1 MNKNK
6 EKLLLGGLVVSLG
19 LLSNSPQIVKAD
31 HLAVSHLVSGNDT
44 KSNIDSQN
52 PIATNEGNDQTNTA
66 ADSNSKDQTTSLI
79 SVPVISTKNNENSDA
94 DAKAA
99 NQKDVPPAVTH
110 GENEQQKIATK
121 ANLISSDS
129 NGAHLTYDP
138 DQEVATISG
147 NITADS
153 NDVPRT
159 ISQFFLTNKPKKI
172 VIDGPLAIKGS
183 AAGLFSDLN
192 DLEEFEGLSNFDTSQ
207 VTNMASMFS
216 NDKNLKSL
224 DLSGFNTSNVTDM
237 NKLFKS
243 CSALTNLDVSSFNT
257 AKVKDMSTMFN
268 LCTSLTNLNLNNFDT
283 KNVENMNSMF
293 YACRN
298 LTALN
303 ISSFNTAKVTDMSAM
318 FGMCL
323 KLSNLNV
330 ASFDTSSAEQ
340 TVGMFL
346 YCMSLNQLDV
356 SHFNTSNVTSTN
368 GMFAFCTNLTKI
380 DVSHFNTDKVTD
392 MMEMFSGDSSL
403 TSLDISN
410 FNMDSVT
417 SSDNMLNGLASLNYL
432 KLGAKNSLSNTGLD
446 TSGIWV
452 NVGNGTAEHPQAL
465 KDKRW
470 TSPQLLT
477 NYNPAKDADAYVRYN
492 AAVITHHQDQEGNQL
507 APNDVQ
513 TGGLNT
519 PYTTKPK
526 DITGYALAETPAN
539 ASGSFADNT
548 ITDVVYLY
556 KKAPTKLPVNPN
568 VPSKAADVIV
578 HYQDENGNKLTS
590 EIVLS
595 GNVGDGYTT
604 GAKDLAGYTL
614 KSRPTNATGFFSTQT
629 QDVTYIYTKKNNN
642 PSVNNPTNSSTKP
655 EKPNKQKKP
664 TRPKPQKAV
673 SKQHHVKKT
682 GRRSQIIQ
690 HSTIKSHN
698 LSSTSKRTN
707 VLAKTGESKESNFMI
722 MFTGIIVTGT
732 VAVIGWFTRKRK
744 EK

>member
-52 PIATNEGNDQTNTA
+52 PIATNEDNDQTNTA

-99 NQKDVPPAVTH
+99 NQKDMPPAVTH

-224 DLSGFNTSNVTDM
+224 DLSSFNTSNVTDM

-257 AKVKDMSTMFN
+257 AKVTDMSTMFDF
-268 LCTSLTNLNLNNFDT
+268 CTSLTNLNLNNFDT

-392 MMEMFSGDSSL
+392 MMEMFSGDSGL
-403 TSLDISN
+403 ASLDISN

-417 SSDNMLNGLASLNYL
+417 SSDNMLNGLAGLNYL

-446 TSGIWV
+446 TPGVWV
-452 NVGNGTAEHPQAL
+452 NVGDGTTEHPQAL

-477 NYNPAKDADAYVRYN
+477 NYNPAKDTDAYVRYN
-492 AAVITHHQDQEGNQL
+492 AAVITHYQDQEGNQL

-526 DITGYALAETPAN
+526 DITGYTLAETPAN

-556 KKAPTKLPVNPN
+556 KKAPTPTKPPVNPV
-568 VPSKAADVIV
+568 VPSKAANVIV
-578 HYQDENGNKLTS
+578 HYQDEDGNSLTS
-590 EIVLS
+590 DIVLS

-604 GAKDLAGYTL
+604 DTKEFSGYHL
-614 KSRPTNATGFFSTQT
+614 KTRPTNAIGFFSTQA
-629 QDVTYIYTKKNNN
+629 QDVTYIYAKDSNTPAENV
-642 PSVNNPTNSSTKP
+642 PVNDNHHGKNPTKP
-655 EKPNKQKKP
+655 LTTNHL
-664 TRPKPQKAV
+664 RPHAPQSP
-673 SKQHHVKKT
+673 SKQHLTNNHVVKPKAPAGNQAANKLPQT
-682 GRRSQIIQ
+682 GKNQTQSLL
-690 HSTIKSHN
+690 T
-698 LSSTSKRTN
+698 
-707 VLAKTGESKESNFMI
+707 VLAGLLSATFA
-722 MFTGIIVTGT
+722 
-732 VAVIGWFTRKRK
+732 AVSGWFIHKHK
-744 EK
+744 EN

>member
-6 EKLLLGGLVVSLG
+6 EKLLLGGVLTTIG
-19 LLSNSPQIVKAD
+19 LLSTSPQIAKAD
-31 HLAVSHLVSGNDT
+31 QLAASHLAASNVT
-44 KSNIDSQN
+44 KS
-52 PIATNEGNDQTNTA
+52 PKA
-66 ADSNSKDQTTSLI
+66 AES
-79 SVPVISTKNNENSDA
+79 
-94 DAKAA
+94 AA
-99 NQKDVPPAVTH
+99 NQQPSTSDDSSSSMPSVPPASNSSTTDNNEPASNANQSDIPPAITH

-121 ANLISSDS
+121 ANLISSDI

-138 DQEVATISG
+138 DQGVATISG
-147 NITADS
+147 NVTAAS
-153 NDVPRT
+153 NDVPRS

-172 VIDGPLAIKGS
+172 VIDGPLTIKGS

-216 NDKNLKSL
+216 NDKNLRSL
-224 DLSGFNTSNVTDM
+224 DLSSFNTSNVIDM

-298 LTALN
+298 LSSLS
-303 ISSFNTAKVTDMSAM
+303 ISNFNTAKVTDMTAM
-318 FGMCL
+318 FGMCF

-330 ASFDTSSAEQ
+330 ASFDTSNVKQA
-340 TVGMFL
+340 VGMFL

-356 SHFNTSNVTSTN
+356 SHFNTSNITSTN

-380 DVSHFNTDKVTD
+380 DVSHFNTDQVTD
-392 MMEMFSGDSSL
+392 MMEMFSGDSRL

-417 SSDNMLNGLASLNYL
+417 SSDNMLNGLTGLNYL

-446 TSGIWV
+446 TPGIWV
-452 NVGNGTAEHPQAL
+452 NVGDGTTEHPQAL

-492 AAVITHHQDQEGNQL
+492 AAVITHYQDQEGNQL

-526 DITGYALAETPAN
+526 DITGYTLAETPAN

-556 KKAPTKLPVNPN
+556 KKAPTPTKPPVNPV
-568 VPSKAADVIV
+568 VPSKAANVIV
-578 HYQDENGNKLTS
+578 HYQDEDGNSLTS
-590 EIVLS
+590 NIVLS

-604 GAKDLAGYTL
+604 DAKEFTGYHL
-614 KSRPTNATGFFSTQT
+614 KSRPTNATGFFSTQA
-629 QDVTYIYTKKNNN
+629 QDVTYIYAKDSNTPAENM
-642 PSVNNPTNSSTKP
+642 PVNDNHHGKNPT
-655 EKPNKQKKP
+655 
-664 TRPKPQKAV
+664 KPQTTNHLRPQSPQSP
-673 SKQHHVKKT
+673 SKQHLTNNHVAIPKSPTDHQASNKLPQT
-682 GRRSQIIQ
+682 GKNQTQSLL
-690 HSTIKSHN
+690 T
-698 LSSTSKRTN
+698 
-707 VLAKTGESKESNFMI
+707 VLAGLLSA
-722 MFTGIIVTGT
+722 T
-732 VAVIGWFTRKRK
+732 VAAVSGWFIHKHK
-744 EK
+744 EN

>member
-6 EKLLLGGLVVSLG
+6 EKLLLGGVLTTIG
-19 LLSNSPQIVKAD
+19 LLSASPQIAKAD
-31 HLAVSHLVSGNDT
+31 QLAASHLAASNVT
-44 KSNIDSQN
+44 KS
-52 PIATNEGNDQTNTA
+52 PKA
-66 ADSNSKDQTTSLI
+66 AES
-79 SVPVISTKNNENSDA
+79 
-94 DAKAA
+94 AA
-99 NQKDVPPAVTH
+99 NQQPSTSDDSSSSMPSVPPASNSSTTDNNEPASNANQSDMPPAITH

-121 ANLISSDS
+121 ANLISSDI

-138 DQEVATISG
+138 DQGVATISG
-147 NITADS
+147 NVTAAS
-153 NDVPRT
+153 NDVPRS

-172 VIDGPLAIKGS
+172 VIDGPLTIKGS

-207 VTNMASMFS
+207 VTSMLSMFA

-237 NKLFKS
+237 SKLFKS

-298 LTALN
+298 LSSLN
-303 ISSFNTAKVTDMSAM
+303 VGSFNTSKVIDFTVM
-318 FGMCL
+318 FGDCRN
-323 KLSNLNV
+323 LSNLNV
-330 ASFDTSSAEQ
+330 TNFDTSNANI
-340 TVGMFL
+340 TLGMFFN
-346 YCMSLNQLDV
+346 CKNLNRLDV
-356 SHFNTSNVTSTN
+356 SHFNTSNNTSMN
-368 GMFAFCTNLTKI
+368 GMFAECTNLTKI

-392 MMEMFSGDSSL
+392 MMEMFLGDSSL

-410 FNMDSVT
+410 FNMNSVT

-432 KLGAKNSLSNTGLD
+432 KLGAKNSLPNTGLD
-446 TSGIWV
+446 TPGIWV
-452 NVGNGTAEHPQAL
+452 NVGDGTAEHPQAL

-492 AAVITHHQDQEGNQL
+492 AAVITHYQDQDGNQL

-526 DITGYALAETPAN
+526 DITGYTLAETPAN

-556 KKAPTKLPVNPN
+556 KKAPTPTKPPVNPV
-568 VPSKAADVIV
+568 VPSKAANVIV
-578 HYQDENGNKLTS
+578 HYQDESGNPLTS
-590 EIVLS
+590 DIVLS

-604 GAKDLAGYTL
+604 DTKEFNGYHL
-614 KSRPTNATGFFSTQT
+614 KSRPTNATGFFSTQA
-629 QDVTYIYTKKNNN
+629 QDVTYIYAKDSNTPAENV
-642 PSVNNPTNSSTKP
+642 PVNDNHHGKNPT
-655 EKPNKQKKP
+655 
-664 TRPKPQKAV
+664 KPQTTNHLRPQAPQSP
-673 SKQHHVKKT
+673 SKQHLTNNHVAIPRTTADNIASSKLPQT
-682 GRRSQIIQ
+682 GKNQ
-690 HSTIKSHN
+690 TEN
-698 LSSTSKRTN
+698 LLI
-707 VLAKTGESKESNFMI
+707 VLAGLLSATFA
-722 MFTGIIVTGT
+722 
-732 VAVIGWFTRKRK
+732 AVSGWFIHKHK
-744 EK
+744 EN

>member
-6 EKLLLGGLVVSLG
+6 EKLLLGGVLTTIG
-19 LLSNSPQIVKAD
+19 LLSASPQIAKAD
-31 HLAVSHLVSGNDT
+31 QLAASHLAASNVT
-44 KSNIDSQN
+44 KS
-52 PIATNEGNDQTNTA
+52 TKA
-66 ADSNSKDQTTSLI
+66 AES
-79 SVPVISTKNNENSDA
+79 
-94 DAKAA
+94 AA
-99 NQKDVPPAVTH
+99 NQQPSTSDDSSSSMPSLPPASNSSTTDNNKPTSNANQSNVPPAITH

-121 ANLISSDS
+121 ANLISSDI

-138 DQEVATISG
+138 DQGVATISG
-147 NITADS
+147 NVTAAS
-153 NDVPRT
+153 NDVPRS

-192 DLEEFEGLSNFDTSQ
+192 NLEEFEGLSNFDTSQ
-207 VTNMASMFS
+207 VTSMLSMFA

-237 NKLFKS
+237 SKLFKS

-293 YACRN
+293 FACQS
-298 LTALN
+298 LSSLN
-303 ISSFNTAKVTDMSAM
+303 VGSFNTSKVTDFTVM
-318 FGMCL
+318 FGDCHN
-323 KLSNLNV
+323 LSNLNV
-330 ASFDTSSAEQ
+330 TNFDTSNANI
-340 TVGMFL
+340 TLGMF
-346 YCMSLNQLDV
+346 YNCKNLNQLDV
-356 SHFNTSNVTSTN
+356 SHFNTSNNTSMN
-368 GMFAFCTNLTKI
+368 GMFAECTNLTKI

-392 MMEMFSGDSSL
+392 MMEMFLGDSSL

-410 FNMDSVT
+410 FNMNSVT
-417 SSDNMLNGLASLNYL
+417 SSDNMLNGLTGLNYL

-446 TSGIWV
+446 TPGIWV
-452 NVGNGTAEHPQAL
+452 NVGDGTTEHPQAL

-477 NYNPAKDADAYVRYN
+477 NYSPAKDADAYVRYN
-492 AAVITHHQDQEGNQL
+492 AAVITHYQDQEGNQL

-526 DITGYALAETPAN
+526 DITGYTLAETPAN

-556 KKAPTKLPVNPN
+556 KKAPTPTKPPVNPV
-568 VPSKAADVIV
+568 VPSKAANVIV
-578 HYQDENGNKLTS
+578 HYQDEDGNPLTS
-590 EIVLS
+590 DTVLS

-604 GAKDLAGYTL
+604 DTKEFTGYHL
-614 KSRPTNATGFFSTQT
+614 KARPTNATGFFSTQT
-629 QDVTYIYTKKNNN
+629 QDVTYIYAKDSNN
-642 PSVNNPTNSSTKP
+642 PAENVPVNDNHHGKNPTKP
-655 EKPNKQKKP
+655 LTTNHL
-664 TRPKPQKAV
+664 RPHAPQSP
-673 SKQHHVKKT
+673 SKQHLTNNHVVKPKAPAGNQAANKLPQT
-682 GRRSQIIQ
+682 GKNQTQ
-690 HSTIKSHN
+690 NLLTILAGL
-698 LSSTSKRTN
+698 LS
-707 VLAKTGESKESNFMI
+707 A
-722 MFTGIIVTGT
+722 T
-732 VAVIGWFTRKRK
+732 VAAVSGWFIHKHK
-744 EK
+744 EN

>member
-6 EKLLLGGLVVSLG
+6 EKLLLGGVLTTIG
-19 LLSNSPQIVKAD
+19 LLSASPQIAKAD
-31 HLAVSHLVSGNDT
+31 QLAASHLAASNVT
-44 KSNIDSQN
+44 KS
-52 PIATNEGNDQTNTA
+52 
-66 ADSNSKDQTTSLI
+66 
-79 SVPVISTKNNENSDA
+79 TKAVES
-94 DAKAA
+94 AA
-99 NQKDVPPAVTH
+99 NQQPSTSDDSSSSMPSVPPASNSSTTDNNEPASNANQSDMPPAITH
-110 GENEQQKIATK
+110 DENEQQRIATK
-121 ANLISSDS
+121 ANLISSDI

-138 DQEVATISG
+138 DQGVATISG
-147 NITADS
+147 NVTAAS
-153 NDVPRT
+153 NDVPRS

-172 VIDGPLAIKGS
+172 VIDGPLTIKGS

-207 VTNMASMFS
+207 VTSMLSMFA

-237 NKLFKS
+237 SKLFKS

-298 LTALN
+298 LSSLS
-303 ISSFNTAKVTDMSAM
+303 ISNFNTAKVTDMTAM
-318 FGMCL
+318 FGMCF

-330 ASFDTSSAEQ
+330 ASFDTSNVKQA
-340 TVGMFL
+340 VGMFL

-356 SHFNTSNVTSTN
+356 SHFNTSNITSTN
-368 GMFAFCTNLTKI
+368 GMFAFCTNLAKI
-380 DVSHFNTDKVTD
+380 DVSHFNTDQVTD

-446 TSGIWV
+446 TLGIWV

-492 AAVITHHQDQEGNQL
+492 AAVITHYQDQDGNQL

-526 DITGYALAETPAN
+526 DITGYTLVETPAN

-556 KKAPTKLPVNPN
+556 KKAPTPTKPPVNPV
-568 VPSKAADVIV
+568 VPSKAANVIV
-578 HYQDENGNKLTS
+578 HYQDESGNSLTS
-590 EIVLS
+590 DIVLS

-604 GAKDLAGYTL
+604 DTKEFNGYHL
-614 KSRPTNATGFFSTQT
+614 KARPTNATGFFSAQA
-629 QDVTYIYTKKNNN
+629 QDVTYIYAKDSNSPTENV
-642 PSVNNPTNSSTKP
+642 PVNDNHHGKNPT
-655 EKPNKQKKP
+655 
-664 TRPKPQKAV
+664 KPQTTNHLRPQAPQSP
-673 SKQHHVKKT
+673 SKQHLTNNHVAIPKSPTDNQASNKLPQT
-682 GRRSQIIQ
+682 GKNQTQSLL
-690 HSTIKSHN
+690 T
-698 LSSTSKRTN
+698 
-707 VLAKTGESKESNFMI
+707 VLAGLLSATFA
-722 MFTGIIVTGT
+722 
-732 VAVIGWFTRKRK
+732 AVSGWFIHKHK
-744 EK
+744 EN

>member
-6 EKLLLGGLVVSLG
+6 EKLLLGGVLTTIG
-19 LLSNSPQIVKAD
+19 LLGASPQIAKAD
-31 HLAVSHLVSGNDT
+31 QLAASHLAASNVT
-44 KSNIDSQN
+44 KS
-52 PIATNEGNDQTNTA
+52 PKA
-66 ADSNSKDQTTSLI
+66 AES
-79 SVPVISTKNNENSDA
+79 
-94 DAKAA
+94 AA
-99 NQKDVPPAVTH
+99 NQQPSTSDDSSSSMPSVPPASNSSTTDNNEPASNANQSDMPPAITH

-121 ANLISSDS
+121 ANLISSDI

-138 DQEVATISG
+138 DQGVATISG
-147 NITADS
+147 NVTAAS
-153 NDVPRT
+153 NDVPRS

-172 VIDGPLAIKGS
+172 VIDGPLTIKGS

-192 DLEEFEGLSNFDTSQ
+192 NLEEFEGLSNFDTSQ
-207 VTNMASMFS
+207 VTSMLSMFA

-237 NKLFKS
+237 SKLFKS

-298 LTALN
+298 LSSLS
-303 ISSFNTAKVTDMSAM
+303 ISNFNTAKVTDMTAM

-330 ASFDTSSAEQ
+330 ASFDTSNVKQA
-340 TVGMFL
+340 VGMFL

-356 SHFNTSNVTSTN
+356 SHFNTSNITSTN

-392 MMEMFSGDSSL
+392 MMEMFLGDSSL

-410 FNMDSVT
+410 FNMNSVT
-417 SSDNMLNGLASLNYL
+417 SSDNMLNGLTGLNYL

-446 TSGIWV
+446 TPGIWV
-452 NVGNGTAEHPQAL
+452 NVGDGTTEHPQAL

-492 AAVITHHQDQEGNQL
+492 AAVITHYQDQEGNQL

-526 DITGYALAETPAN
+526 DITGYTLAETPAN

-556 KKAPTKLPVNPN
+556 KKAPTPTKPPVNPV
-568 VPSKAADVIV
+568 VPSKAANVIV
-578 HYQDENGNKLTS
+578 HYQDEDGNSLTS
-590 EIVLS
+590 DIVLS

-604 GAKDLAGYTL
+604 DIKEFTGYHL
-614 KSRPTNATGFFSTQT
+614 KSRPTNATGFFSTQA
-629 QDVTYIYTKKNNN
+629 QDVTYIYAKDSNSPSENVPINNN
-642 PSVNNPTNSSTKP
+642 H
-655 EKPNKQKKP
+655 QDKKP
-664 TRPKPQKAV
+664 TKPQTTNHLRPQASQSLSKRHLTNNHVAIPKTSAGNLASNKLPQTGKNQTQSLLTVLVGFLSATFAAV
-673 SKQHHVKKT
+673 S
-682 GRRSQIIQ
+682 
-690 HSTIKSHN
+690 
-698 LSSTSKRTN
+698 
-707 VLAKTGESKESNFMI
+707 
-722 MFTGIIVTGT
+722 
-732 VAVIGWFTRKRK
+732 GWFIHKHK
-744 EK
+744 EN

>member
-6 EKLLLGGLVVSLG
+6 EKLLLGGVLTTIG
-19 LLSNSPQIVKAD
+19 LLSASPQIAKAD
-31 HLAVSHLVSGNDT
+31 QLAASHLVASNVT
-44 KSNIDSQN
+44 KSQQAAEPAANRQPS
-52 PIATNEGNDQTNTA
+52 TS
-66 ADSNSKDQTTSLI
+66 ADSSS
-79 SVPVISTKNNENSDA
+79 SVPS
-94 DAKAA
+94 
-99 NQKDVPPAVTH
+99 VPPASNSSTTDNNETANNANQSDMPPAITH

-121 ANLISSDS
+121 ANLISSDI

-138 DQEVATISG
+138 DQGVATISG
-147 NITADS
+147 NVTAAS
-153 NDVPRT
+153 NDVPRS

-172 VIDGPLAIKGS
+172 VIDGPLTIKGS

-207 VTNMASMFS
+207 VTNMASMFA
-216 NDKNLKSL
+216 NDKNLRSL
-224 DLSGFNTSNVTDM
+224 DLSSFNTSNVIDM

-298 LTALN
+298 LSSLS
-303 ISSFNTAKVTDMSAM
+303 ISNFNTAKVTDMTAM
-318 FGMCL
+318 FGMCF

-330 ASFDTSSAEQ
+330 ASFDTSNVKQA
-340 TVGMFL
+340 VGMFL

-356 SHFNTSNVTSTN
+356 SHFNTSNITSTN
-368 GMFAFCTNLTKI
+368 GMFAFCTNLAKI
-380 DVSHFNTDKVTD
+380 DVSHFNTDQVTD

-446 TSGIWV
+446 TPGIWV
-452 NVGNGTAEHPQAL
+452 NVGDGTTEHPQAL

-492 AAVITHHQDQEGNQL
+492 AAVITHYQDQEGNQL

-526 DITGYALAETPAN
+526 DITGYTLVETPAN

-556 KKAPTKLPVNPN
+556 KKAPTPTKPPVNPV
-568 VPSKAADVIV
+568 VPSKAANVIV
-578 HYQDENGNKLTS
+578 HYQDEDGNSLTS
-590 EIVLS
+590 DTVLS

-604 GAKDLAGYTL
+604 DTKEFTGYHL
-614 KSRPTNATGFFSTQT
+614 KARPTNAIGFFSAET
-629 QDVTYIYTKKNNN
+629 QDVTYIYAKDSNTPAENV
-642 PSVNNPTNSSTKP
+642 PVNDNHHGKNPT
-655 EKPNKQKKP
+655 
-664 TRPKPQKAV
+664 KPQTTNHLRPQSPQSS
-673 SKQHHVKKT
+673 SKQHLTNNHVARPKSPT
-682 GRRSQIIQ
+682 GHQASNKLPQTGKNQ
-690 HSTIKSHN
+690 TQNLLTILAGL
-698 LSSTSKRTN
+698 LSAT
-707 VLAKTGESKESNFMI
+707 LA
-722 MFTGIIVTGT
+722 
-732 VAVIGWFTRKRK
+732 AVSGWFIHKHK
-744 EK
+744 EN

>member
-6 EKLLLGGLVVSLG
+6 EKLLLGGVLTTIG
-19 LLSNSPQIVKAD
+19 LLSASPQIAKAD
-31 HLAVSHLVSGNDT
+31 QLAASHLAASNVT
-44 KSNIDSQN
+44 KS
-52 PIATNEGNDQTNTA
+52 PKA
-66 ADSNSKDQTTSLI
+66 AE
-79 SVPVISTKNNENSDA
+79 P
-94 DAKAA
+94 AA
-99 NQKDVPPAVTH
+99 NQQPSTSDDSSSSMPSVPPASNSSTTDNNETANNANQSDMPPAITH

-121 ANLISSDS
+121 ANLISSDI

-138 DQEVATISG
+138 DQGVATISG
-147 NITADS
+147 NVTAAS
-153 NDVPRT
+153 NDVPRS

-172 VIDGPLAIKGS
+172 VIDGPLTIKGS

-207 VTNMASMFS
+207 VTSMLSMFA

-237 NKLFKS
+237 SKLFKS

-298 LTALN
+298 LSSLS
-303 ISSFNTAKVTDMSAM
+303 ISNFNTAKVTDMTAM
-318 FGMCL
+318 FGMCF

-330 ASFDTSSAEQ
+330 ASFDTSNVKQA
-340 TVGMFL
+340 VGMFL

-356 SHFNTSNVTSTN
+356 SHFNTSNITSTN
-368 GMFAFCTNLTKI
+368 GMFAFCTNLAKI
-380 DVSHFNTDKVTD
+380 DVSHFNTDQVTD

-446 TSGIWV
+446 TPGIWV
-452 NVGNGTAEHPQAL
+452 NVGDGTTEHPQAL

-492 AAVITHHQDQEGNQL
+492 AAVITHYQDQDGNQL

-526 DITGYALAETPAN
+526 DITGYTLAETPAN

-556 KKAPTKLPVNPN
+556 KKAPTPTKPPVNPV
-568 VPSKAADVIV
+568 VPSKAANVVV
-578 HYQDENGNKLTS
+578 HYQDEDGNSLTS
-590 EIVLS
+590 DTVLS

-604 GAKDLAGYTL
+604 DTKEFTGYHL
-614 KSRPTNATGFFSTQT
+614 KARPTNATGFFSAET
-629 QDVTYIYTKKNNN
+629 QDVTYIYAKDSNTPAENVPVNNN
-642 PSVNNPTNSSTKP
+642 HQDKNPT
-655 EKPNKQKKP
+655 
-664 TRPKPQKAV
+664 KPQTTNHLRPQSPQSS
-673 SKQHHVKKT
+673 SKQHLTNNHVAIPTAPTDNQASNKLPQT
-682 GRRSQIIQ
+682 GKNQTQ
-690 HSTIKSHN
+690 NLLTILAGL
-698 LSSTSKRTN
+698 LSATF
-707 VLAKTGESKESNFMI
+707 A
-722 MFTGIIVTGT
+722 
-732 VAVIGWFTRKRK
+732 AVSGWFIHKHK
-744 EK
+744 EN

>member
-6 EKLLLGGLVVSLG
+6 EKLLLGGVLTTIG
-19 LLSNSPQIVKAD
+19 LLSASPQIAKAD
-31 HLAVSHLVSGNDT
+31 QLAASHLAASNVT
-44 KSNIDSQN
+44 KS
-52 PIATNEGNDQTNTA
+52 
-66 ADSNSKDQTTSLI
+66 
-79 SVPVISTKNNENSDA
+79 TKAVES
-94 DAKAA
+94 AA
-99 NQKDVPPAVTH
+99 NQQPSTSDDSSSSMPSVPPASNSSTTDNNEPASNANQSDMPPAITH

-121 ANLISSDS
+121 ANLISSDI

-138 DQEVATISG
+138 DQGVATISG
-147 NITADS
+147 NVTAAS
-153 NDVPRT
+153 NDVPRS

-172 VIDGPLAIKGS
+172 VIDGPLTIKGS

-207 VTNMASMFS
+207 VTNMASMFA

-224 DLSGFNTSNVTDM
+224 DLSSFNTSNVIDM

-298 LTALN
+298 LSSLS
-303 ISSFNTAKVTDMSAM
+303 ISNFNTAKVTDMTAM

-330 ASFDTSSAEQ
+330 ASFDTSNVKQA
-340 TVGMFL
+340 VGMFL

-356 SHFNTSNVTSTN
+356 SHFNTSNITSTN
-368 GMFAFCTNLTKI
+368 GMFAFCTNLAKI
-380 DVSHFNTDKVTD
+380 DVSHFNTDQVTD

-446 TSGIWV
+446 TLGIWV

-492 AAVITHHQDQEGNQL
+492 AAVITHYQDQEGNQL

-526 DITGYALAETPAN
+526 DITGYTLAETPAN

-556 KKAPTKLPVNPN
+556 KKAPTPTKPPVNPV
-568 VPSKAADVIV
+568 VPSKAANVIV
-578 HYQDENGNKLTS
+578 HYQDESGNSLTS
-590 EIVLS
+590 DIVLS

-604 GAKDLAGYTL
+604 DTKEFTGYHL
-614 KSRPTNATGFFSTQT
+614 KSRPTNATGFFSTQA
-629 QDVTYIYTKKNNN
+629 QDVTYIYAKDSNSPTENV
-642 PSVNNPTNSSTKP
+642 PVNDNHHGKNPT
-655 EKPNKQKKP
+655 
-664 TRPKPQKAV
+664 KPQTTNHLRPQAPQSP
-673 SKQHHVKKT
+673 SKQHLTNNHVAIPTAPTDNQASNKLPQT
-682 GRRSQIIQ
+682 GKNQTQSLL
-690 HSTIKSHN
+690 T
-698 LSSTSKRTN
+698 
-707 VLAKTGESKESNFMI
+707 VLAGLLSATFA
-722 MFTGIIVTGT
+722 
-732 VAVIGWFTRKRK
+732 AVSGWFIHKHK
-744 EK
+744 EN

>member
-6 EKLLLGGLVVSLG
+6 EKLLLGGVLTTIG
-19 LLSNSPQIVKAD
+19 LLSASPQIAKAD
-31 HLAVSHLVSGNDT
+31 QLAASHLAASNVT
-44 KSNIDSQN
+44 KS
-52 PIATNEGNDQTNTA
+52 PKA
-66 ADSNSKDQTTSLI
+66 AK
-79 SVPVISTKNNENSDA
+79 P
-94 DAKAA
+94 AA
-99 NQKDVPPAVTH
+99 NQQPSTSDDSSSSMPSVPPASNSSSTDNNEPASNANQSDMPPAITH

-121 ANLISSDS
+121 ANLISSDI

-138 DQEVATISG
+138 DQGVATISG

-153 NDVPRT
+153 NDVPRS

-192 DLEEFEGLSNFDTSQ
+192 NLEEFEGLSNFDTSQ
-207 VTNMASMFS
+207 VTSMLSMFA
-216 NDKNLKSL
+216 NDKNLKIL

-237 NKLFKS
+237 SKLFKS

-298 LTALN
+298 LSSLS
-303 ISSFNTAKVTDMSAM
+303 ISNFNTAKVTDMTAM
-318 FGMCL
+318 FGMCF

-330 ASFDTSSAEQ
+330 ASFDTSNVKQA
-340 TVGMFL
+340 VGMFL

-356 SHFNTSNVTSTN
+356 SHFNTSNITSTN
-368 GMFAFCTNLTKI
+368 GMFAFCTNLAKI
-380 DVSHFNTDKVTD
+380 DVSHFNTDQVTD

-417 SSDNMLNGLASLNYL
+417 SSDNMLNGLTGLNYL

-446 TSGIWV
+446 TPGIWV
-452 NVGNGTAEHPQAL
+452 NVGDGTTKHPQAL

-477 NYNPAKDADAYVRYN
+477 NYNPAKDVDAYVRYN
-492 AAVITHHQDQEGNQL
+492 AAVITHYQDQDGNQL

-526 DITGYALAETPAN
+526 DITGYTLVETPAN

-556 KKAPTKLPVNPN
+556 KKAPIATKPPVNP
-568 VPSKAADVIV
+568 VIPSKAANVVV
-578 HYQDENGNKLTS
+578 HYQDEDGNSLTS
-590 EIVLS
+590 NTVLS

-604 GAKDLAGYTL
+604 DTKEFTGYHL
-614 KSRPTNATGFFSTQT
+614 KARPTNATGFFSAET
-629 QDVTYIYTKKNNN
+629 QDVTYIYAKDSNIPAENV
-642 PSVNNPTNSSTKP
+642 PVNDNHHGKNPT
-655 EKPNKQKKP
+655 
-664 TRPKPQKAV
+664 KPQTTNHLRPQAPQSP
-673 SKQHHVKKT
+673 SKQHLTNNHVALPTAPAGHQASSKLPQT
-682 GRRSQIIQ
+682 GKNQ
-690 HSTIKSHN
+690 TEN
-698 LSSTSKRTN
+698 LLI
-707 VLAKTGESKESNFMI
+707 VLAGLLSATFA
-722 MFTGIIVTGT
+722 
-732 VAVIGWFTRKRK
+732 AVSGWFIHKHK
-744 EK
+744 EN

>member
-6 EKLLLGGLVVSLG
+6 EKLLLGGVLTTIG
-19 LLSNSPQIVKAD
+19 LLSASPQIAKAD
-31 HLAVSHLVSGNDT
+31 QLAASHLVASNVT
-44 KSNIDSQN
+44 KSQQAAEPSANRQPSTSDDSSSSM
-52 PIATNEGNDQTNTA
+52 P
-66 ADSNSKDQTTSLI
+66 S
-79 SVPVISTKNNENSDA
+79 
-94 DAKAA
+94 
-99 NQKDVPPAVTH
+99 VPPASNSSTTDNNEPASNANQSDMPPAITH

-121 ANLISSDS
+121 ANLISSDI

-138 DQEVATISG
+138 DQGVATISG
-147 NITADS
+147 NVTAAS
-153 NDVPRT
+153 NDVPRS

-172 VIDGPLAIKGS
+172 VIDGPLTIKGS

-207 VTNMASMFS
+207 VTSMLSMFA

-237 NKLFKS
+237 SKLFKS

-293 YACRN
+293 YACQN
-298 LTALN
+298 LSSLS
-303 ISSFNTAKVTDMSAM
+303 ISNFNTAKVTDMTAM
-318 FGMCL
+318 FGMCF

-330 ASFDTSSAEQ
+330 ASFDTSNVKQA
-340 TVGMFL
+340 VGMFL

-356 SHFNTSNVTSTN
+356 SHFNTSNITSTN
-368 GMFAFCTNLTKI
+368 GMFAFCTNLAKI
-380 DVSHFNTDKVTD
+380 DVSHFNTDQVTD

-446 TSGIWV
+446 TPGIWV

-492 AAVITHHQDQEGNQL
+492 AAVITHYQDQEGNQL

-526 DITGYALAETPAN
+526 DITGYTLAETPAN

-556 KKAPTKLPVNPN
+556 KKAPTPTKPPVNPV
-568 VPSKAADVIV
+568 VPSKAANVVV
-578 HYQDENGNKLTS
+578 HYQDEDGNSLTS
-590 EIVLS
+590 DTVLS

-604 GAKDLAGYTL
+604 DTKEFSGYHL
-614 KSRPTNATGFFSTQT
+614 KTRPTNATSFFSTQT
-629 QDVTYIYTKKNNN
+629 QDVTYIYAKNSNNPAENVPINNN
-642 PSVNNPTNSSTKP
+642 HHDKNPT
-655 EKPNKQKKP
+655 
-664 TRPKPQKAV
+664 KPQTTNHLRPQAPQSP
-673 SKQHHVKKT
+673 SKQHLTNNHVAIPRTTADNIASSKLPQT
-682 GRRSQIIQ
+682 GKNQTQSLL
-690 HSTIKSHN
+690 T
-698 LSSTSKRTN
+698 
-707 VLAKTGESKESNFMI
+707 VLAGLLSATFA
-722 MFTGIIVTGT
+722 
-732 VAVIGWFTRKRK
+732 AVSGWFIHKHK
-744 EK
+744 EN

>member
-6 EKLLLGGLVVSLG
+6 EKLLLGGVLTTIG
-19 LLSNSPQIVKAD
+19 LLSASPQIAKAD
-31 HLAVSHLVSGNDT
+31 QLAASHLAASNVT
-44 KSNIDSQN
+44 KS
-52 PIATNEGNDQTNTA
+52 
-66 ADSNSKDQTTSLI
+66 
-79 SVPVISTKNNENSDA
+79 TKAVES
-94 DAKAA
+94 AA
-99 NQKDVPPAVTH
+99 NQQPSTSDDSSSSMPSVPPASNSSTTDNNEPASNANQSDMPPAITH
-110 GENEQQKIATK
+110 DENEQQRIATK
-121 ANLISSDS
+121 ANLISSDI

-138 DQEVATISG
+138 DQGVATISG
-147 NITADS
+147 NVTAAS
-153 NDVPRT
+153 NDVPRS

-172 VIDGPLAIKGS
+172 VIDGPLTIKGS

-207 VTNMASMFS
+207 VTSMLSMFA

-237 NKLFKS
+237 SKLFKS

-298 LTALN
+298 LSSLS
-303 ISSFNTAKVTDMSAM
+303 ISNFNTAKVTDMTAM
-318 FGMCL
+318 FGMCF

-330 ASFDTSSAEQ
+330 ASFDTSNVKQA
-340 TVGMFL
+340 VGMFL

-356 SHFNTSNVTSTN
+356 SHFNTSNITSTN
-368 GMFAFCTNLTKI
+368 GMFAFCTNLAKI
-380 DVSHFNTDKVTD
+380 DVSHFNTDQVTD

-417 SSDNMLNGLASLNYL
+417 SSDNMLNGLNSLNYL

-446 TSGIWV
+446 TPGIWV
-452 NVGNGTAEHPQAL
+452 NVGDGTAEHPQAL

-492 AAVITHHQDQEGNQL
+492 AAVITHYQDQDGNQL

-526 DITGYALAETPAN
+526 DITGYTLVETPAN

-556 KKAPTKLPVNPN
+556 KKAPTPTKPPVNPV
-568 VPSKAADVIV
+568 VPSKAANVIV
-578 HYQDENGNKLTS
+578 HYQDESGNSLTS
-590 EIVLS
+590 DIVLS

-604 GAKDLAGYTL
+604 DTKEFNGYHL
-614 KSRPTNATGFFSTQT
+614 KSRPTNATGFFSTQA
-629 QDVTYIYTKKNNN
+629 QDVTYIYAKDSNSPTENV
-642 PSVNNPTNSSTKP
+642 PVNDNHHGKNPT
-655 EKPNKQKKP
+655 
-664 TRPKPQKAV
+664 KPQTTNHLRPQAPQSP
-673 SKQHHVKKT
+673 SKQHLTNNHVAIPKSPTDNQASNKLPQT
-682 GRRSQIIQ
+682 GKNQTQSLL
-690 HSTIKSHN
+690 T
-698 LSSTSKRTN
+698 
-707 VLAKTGESKESNFMI
+707 VLAGLLSATFA
-722 MFTGIIVTGT
+722 
-732 VAVIGWFTRKRK
+732 AVSGWFIHKHK
-744 EK
+744 EN

>member
-6 EKLLLGGLVVSLG
+6 EKLLLGGVLTTIG
-19 LLSNSPQIVKAD
+19 LLSASPQIAKAD
-31 HLAVSHLVSGNDT
+31 QLAASHLAANNVT
-44 KSNIDSQN
+44 KS
-52 PIATNEGNDQTNTA
+52 TKA
-66 ADSNSKDQTTSLI
+66 AES
-79 SVPVISTKNNENSDA
+79 
-94 DAKAA
+94 AA
-99 NQKDVPPAVTH
+99 NQQPSTSDDSSSSMPSVPPASNSSTTDNNEPASNANQSDMPPAITH
-110 GENEQQKIATK
+110 DENEQQRIATK
-121 ANLISSDS
+121 ANLISSDI

-138 DQEVATISG
+138 DQGVATISG
-147 NITADS
+147 NVTAAS
-153 NDVPRT
+153 NDVPRS

-172 VIDGPLAIKGS
+172 VIDGPLTIKGS

-207 VTNMASMFS
+207 VTSMLSMFA

-237 NKLFKS
+237 SKLFKS

-298 LTALN
+298 LSSLS
-303 ISSFNTAKVTDMSAM
+303 ISNFNTAKVTDMTAM
-318 FGMCL
+318 FGMCF

-330 ASFDTSSAEQ
+330 ASFDTSNVKQA
-340 TVGMFL
+340 VGMFL

-356 SHFNTSNVTSTN
+356 SHFNTSNITSTN
-368 GMFAFCTNLTKI
+368 GMFAFCTNLAKI

-446 TSGIWV
+446 TPGIWV

-492 AAVITHHQDQEGNQL
+492 AAVITHYQDQDGNQL

-526 DITGYALAETPAN
+526 DITGYTLAETPAN

-556 KKAPTKLPVNPN
+556 KKAPTPTKPPVNPV
-568 VPSKAADVIV
+568 VPSKAANVVV
-578 HYQDENGNKLTS
+578 HYQDEDGNSLTS
-590 EIVLS
+590 DIVLS

-604 GAKDLAGYTL
+604 DTKEFTGYHL
-614 KSRPTNATGFFSTQT
+614 KARPTNATGFFSAET
-629 QDVTYIYTKKNNN
+629 QDVTYIYAKDSNTPAENV
-642 PSVNNPTNSSTKP
+642 PVNDNHHGKNPT
-655 EKPNKQKKP
+655 
-664 TRPKPQKAV
+664 KPQTTNHLRPQAPQSP
-673 SKQHHVKKT
+673 SKQHLTNNHVAIPRTTADNIASNKLPQT
-682 GRRSQIIQ
+682 GKNQTQSLL
-690 HSTIKSHN
+690 T
-698 LSSTSKRTN
+698 
-707 VLAKTGESKESNFMI
+707 VLAGLLSATFAAIS
-722 MFTGIIVTGT
+722 
-732 VAVIGWFTRKRK
+732 GWFIHKHK
-744 EK
+744 EN

>member
-6 EKLLLGGLVVSLG
+6 EKLLLGGVLTTIG
-19 LLSNSPQIVKAD
+19 LLSASPQIAKAD
-31 HLAVSHLVSGNDT
+31 QLAASHLAASNVT
-44 KSNIDSQN
+44 KS
-52 PIATNEGNDQTNTA
+52 PKA
-66 ADSNSKDQTTSLI
+66 AES
-79 SVPVISTKNNENSDA
+79 
-94 DAKAA
+94 AA
-99 NQKDVPPAVTH
+99 NQQPSTSDDSSSSMPSVPPASNSSTTDNNEPASNANQSNVPPAITH
-110 GENEQQKIATK
+110 DENEQQKIATK
-121 ANLISSDS
+121 ANLISSDI

-138 DQEVATISG
+138 DQGVATISG
-147 NITADS
+147 NVTAAS
-153 NDVPRT
+153 NDVPRS

-172 VIDGPLAIKGS
+172 VIDGPLTIKGS

-207 VTNMASMFS
+207 VTSMLSMFA

-237 NKLFKS
+237 SKLFKS

-298 LTALN
+298 LSSLS
-303 ISSFNTAKVTDMSAM
+303 ISNFNTAKVTDMTAM
-318 FGMCL
+318 FGMCF

-330 ASFDTSSAEQ
+330 ASFDTSNVKQA
-340 TVGMFL
+340 VGMFL

-356 SHFNTSNVTSTN
+356 SHFNTSNITSTN
-368 GMFAFCTNLTKI
+368 GMFAFCTNLAKI
-380 DVSHFNTDKVTD
+380 DVSHFNTDQVTD

-417 SSDNMLNGLASLNYL
+417 SSDNMLNGLAGLNYL

-446 TSGIWV
+446 TPGIWV
-452 NVGNGTAEHPQAL
+452 NVGDGTTEHPQAL

-492 AAVITHHQDQEGNQL
+492 AAVITHYQDQEGNQL

-526 DITGYALAETPAN
+526 DITGYTLAETPAN

-556 KKAPTKLPVNPN
+556 KKAPTPTKPPVNPV
-568 VPSKAADVIV
+568 VPSKAANVVV
-578 HYQDENGNKLTS
+578 HYQDEDGNSLTS
-590 EIVLS
+590 DIVLS

-604 GAKDLAGYTL
+604 DTKEFTGYHL
-614 KSRPTNATGFFSTQT
+614 KSRPTNATGFFSTQA
-629 QDVTYIYTKKNNN
+629 QDVTYIYAKDSNTPAENV
-642 PSVNNPTNSSTKP
+642 PVNDNHRGKNPT
-655 EKPNKQKKP
+655 
-664 TRPKPQKAV
+664 KPQTTNHLRPQAPQSP
-673 SKQHHVKKT
+673 SKQHLTNNHVALPTAPAGHQASNKLPQT
-682 GRRSQIIQ
+682 GKNQTQSLL
-690 HSTIKSHN
+690 T
-698 LSSTSKRTN
+698 
-707 VLAKTGESKESNFMI
+707 VLAGLLSATFAAIS
-722 MFTGIIVTGT
+722 
-732 VAVIGWFTRKRK
+732 GWFIHKHR
-744 EK
+744 EN